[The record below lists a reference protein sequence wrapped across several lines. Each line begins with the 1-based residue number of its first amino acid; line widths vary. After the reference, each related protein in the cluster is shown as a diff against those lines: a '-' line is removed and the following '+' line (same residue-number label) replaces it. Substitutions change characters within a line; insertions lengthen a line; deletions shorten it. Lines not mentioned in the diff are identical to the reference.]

1 MIYSA
6 HVTFRERALHL
17 IPKDGLFMM
26 SKHSIAK
33 NLVRIL
39 YPFLKI
45 VFKPILRRHL
55 TVFLF
60 HDVTDTPSIFQKRCL
75 NYTTLESFQ
84 NCINWIS
91 KNYNIIDIKQVEQI
105 NAKNSKPLALI
116 TFDDAWA
123 GQLNIIN
130 SMTNFKPLTFFTNL
144 GTSKTGIDIAAL
156 KNYDPSKVPSFGR
169 EVNLGSDE
177 KTEFSAWQGE
187 IIKFEQFEMFK
198 NNPNVTLAN
207 HGYFH
212 YSSTELTDEEFLRNI
227 QINELTLEELG
238 WVQKYFAFPFGKPI
252 TDFTLSQVR
261 ILKQKGYKLVFA
273 ADSRLNKLPL
283 KERDFISRV
292 HFSPQDSKD
301 SDFWWATNKSLLPRK
316 F

>member
-1 MIYSA
+1 
-6 HVTFRERALHL
+6 
-17 IPKDGLFMM
+17 M

-33 NLVRIL
+33 NLIRII

-45 VFKPILRRHL
+45 AFKPILKRHL

-60 HDVTDTPSIFQKRCL
+60 HDVTDTPSIFQKKCL
-75 NYTTLESFQ
+75 NYTTLENFQ

-91 KNYNIIDIKQVEQI
+91 KNYNIIDIKQIEHVNE
-105 NAKNSKPLALI
+105 KNSKPAALI

-130 SMTNFKPLTFFTNL
+130 SVNNFEPLTFFTNL

-169 EVNLGSDE
+169 EVNLRSDE
-177 KTEFSAWQGE
+177 QTKFSAWQGE
-187 IIKFEQFEMFK
+187 IIKSEQFEMIS
-198 NNPNVTLAN
+198 NYPNVTLAN

-212 YSSTELTDEEFLRNI
+212 YSSAELTDEEFLRNI
-227 QINELTLEELG
+227 EMNESALEKLG

-261 ILKQKGYKLVFA
+261 ILKQKGYKFVFA

-283 KERDFISRV
+283 KELDYISRV

-301 SDFWWATNKSLLPRK
+301 SDFWWATNKSLLPRR

>member
-1 MIYSA
+1 
-6 HVTFRERALHL
+6 
-17 IPKDGLFMM
+17 M

-33 NLVRIL
+33 NLIRII

-45 VFKPILRRHL
+45 AFKPILKRHL

-60 HDVTDTPSIFQKRCL
+60 HDVTDTPSIFQKKCL
-75 NYTTLESFQ
+75 NYTTLENFQ

-91 KNYNIIDIKQVEQI
+91 KNYNIIDIKQIEHI
-105 NAKNSKPLALI
+105 NEKNSKPAALI

-130 SMTNFKPLTFFTNL
+130 SVNNLEPLTFFTNL

-169 EVNLGSDE
+169 EVNLRSDE
-177 KTEFSAWQGE
+177 QTKFSDWQGE
-187 IIKFEQFEMFK
+187 IIKSEQFEMIS
-198 NNPNVTLAN
+198 NYPNVTLAN

-212 YSSTELTDEEFLRNI
+212 YSSAELTDEEFLRNI
-227 QINELTLEELG
+227 EMNESALEKLG

-261 ILKQKGYKLVFA
+261 ILEQKGYKFVFA

-283 KERDFISRV
+283 KELDYISRV

-301 SDFWWATNKSLLPRK
+301 SDFWWATNKSLLPRR

>member
-1 MIYSA
+1 
-6 HVTFRERALHL
+6 
-17 IPKDGLFMM
+17 M

-33 NLVRIL
+33 NLIRII

-45 VFKPILRRHL
+45 AFKPILKRHL

-60 HDVTDTPSIFQKRCL
+60 HDVTDTPSIFQKKCL
-75 NYTTLESFQ
+75 NYTTLENFQ

-91 KNYNIIDIKQVEQI
+91 KNYNIIDIKQIEHI
-105 NAKNSKPLALI
+105 NEKNSKPAALI

-130 SMTNFKPLTFFTNL
+130 SVNNLEPLTFFTNL

-169 EVNLGSDE
+169 EVNLRSDE
-177 KTEFSAWQGE
+177 QTKFSAWQGE
-187 IIKFEQFEMFK
+187 IIKSEQFEMIS
-198 NNPNVTLAN
+198 NYPNVTLAN

-212 YSSTELTDEEFLRNI
+212 YSSAELTDEEFLRNI
-227 QINELTLEELG
+227 EMNESALEKLG

-261 ILKQKGYKLVFA
+261 ILDQKGYKFVFA

-283 KERDFISRV
+283 KELDYISRV

-301 SDFWWATNKSLLPRK
+301 SDFWWATNKSLLPRR